1 MMNSDAE
8 NRVAVVTGA
17 ASGLGAAYAVR
28 LAELGFDVAVCD
40 LGEAGETVAAV
51 EAAGRRGLAVRAD
64 VADPGAVA
72 AFADA
77 VEAELGPAAV
87 LVNNA
92 GYSPFDRFEEITLEE
107 WRRTIAVNLDG
118 LFLVTR
124 AFLPA
129 MRVAGW
135 GRVVNVTSAVCW
147 DAERREVVHYA
158 ASKLG
163 VVGFTRSLAGE
174 VGADGVTVNCIC
186 PGIVRTPL
194 LEERIPPEQWQ
205 RYLERQ
211 AVKRHAVP
219 EDLLAALAML
229 VGEESGFITGTV
241 LPVHGGRVVI

>member
-1 MMNSDAE
+1 MTKIEGE

-40 LGEAGETVAAV
+40 LVEAGETVAAV

-64 VADPGAVA
+64 VADPDAVE
-72 AFADA
+72 AFAAA

-129 MRVAGW
+129 MRAAGW

-163 VVGFTRSLAGE
+163 VVGFSRALAGE

-186 PGIVRTPL
+186 PGIVQTPL
-194 LEERIPPEQWQ
+194 LEERIPAEQWQ

-211 AVKRHAVP
+211 AIKRHAVP
-219 EDLLAALAML
+219 EDLLAALTML
-229 VGEESGFITGTV
+229 VGEGSGFVTGTV